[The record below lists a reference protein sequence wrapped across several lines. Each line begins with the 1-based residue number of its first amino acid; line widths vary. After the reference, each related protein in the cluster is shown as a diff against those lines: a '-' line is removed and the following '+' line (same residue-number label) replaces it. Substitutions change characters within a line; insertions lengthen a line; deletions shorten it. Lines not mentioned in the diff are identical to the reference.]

1 MGNTYQQ
8 LPRRRRAV
16 EIAEIFLCW
25 ALSGAPCAA
34 AAMPGPVCIESR
46 VELFVALVEAAQ
58 QQRTK
63 MEIPDP
69 VVDLLEPDVLVDQ
82 RMADVEPA
90 LLPADSA
97 VSTDAPDLE
106 VAGVLHARYY

>member
-1 MGNTYQQ
+1 
-8 LPRRRRAV
+8 
-16 EIAEIFLCW
+16 
-25 ALSGAPCAA
+25 
-34 AAMPGPVCIESR
+34 MPGPVCIESR
-46 VELFVALVEAAQ
+46 VELFVALVEASQ

-106 VAGVLHARYY
+106 VAGVLHARYYGGKRAAVRPGKNRRAVSSRCFGGAARY